1 MPIKKPTEKSRLKID
16 LTETRSCAE
25 YQLRPSVCHAR
36 IITDIDQRFSHPF
49 FWTIF
54 KRISHFTKWI
64 KANNLPSPGAH
75 PSSQKKLS
83 HNHVSFKLLICCIFF
98 RYMLLTWRGCGTRRG
113 RGRTRRAGRY
123 TSIHLSI
130 YQYIYIYFFFFIC
143 LYIYIPI
150 LSAYILTVRIV

>member
-75 PSSQKKLS
+75 PSSQKKIS

-130 YQYIYIYFFFFIC
+130 YPSTNISMYISFSSYVYTYIFQFYRHIF
-143 LYIYIPI
+143 
-150 LSAYILTVRIV
+150 